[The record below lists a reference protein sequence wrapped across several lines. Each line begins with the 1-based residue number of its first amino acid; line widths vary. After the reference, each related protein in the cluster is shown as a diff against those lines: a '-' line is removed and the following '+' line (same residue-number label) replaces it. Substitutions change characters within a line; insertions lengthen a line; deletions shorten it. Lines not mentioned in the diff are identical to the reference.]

1 MNDLADSTTITK
13 IIPITN
19 ISADVCSNFD
29 KVVTISVMTK
39 LIATTDSA
47 PNNKL
52 TFKFSLNSEN
62 VCCVFN
68 FYFLF

>member
-29 KVVTISVMTK
+29 KVVTIRVMTK
-39 LIATTDSA
+39 LIATTDNA

-52 TFKFSLNSEN
+52 TFNSP
-62 VCCVFN
+62 
-68 FYFLF
+68 

>member
-29 KVVTISVMTK
+29 KVVTIRVMTK
-39 LIATTDSA
+39 LIATTDNT

-52 TFKFSLNSEN
+52 TFNSPIVYNFLLFLNAFS
-62 VCCVFN
+62 
-68 FYFLF
+68 